1 MILFDFDLR
10 YVVLSLV
17 SAMMRARLTD
27 FFSFFFSLVVFF
39 FSLVVFF
46 RYALIL
52 PLRMNRR
59 NPREG

>member
-39 FSLVVFF
+39 F
-46 RYALIL
+46 A
-52 PLRMNRR
+52 RR
-59 NPREG
+59 SSFATL